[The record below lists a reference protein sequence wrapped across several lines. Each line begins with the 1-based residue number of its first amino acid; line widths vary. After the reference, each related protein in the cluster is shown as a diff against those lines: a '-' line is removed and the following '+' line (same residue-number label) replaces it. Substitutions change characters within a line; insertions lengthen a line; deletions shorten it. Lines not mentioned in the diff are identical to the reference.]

1 MKLMKRHLF
10 ALMIVVVSCTSLW
23 AGGGK
28 EAFRN
33 YFLGSYY
40 FSEGAYQQAEN
51 HLRRAYQLDPG
62 QYNFALAYALVLGQL
77 KKTNEAES
85 LLGKSKALLTP
96 RHPDYLHQSC
106 LQYFVAGMI
115 NIYGGRYGRAI
126 APLQQAVSLQKELNY
141 PEERATILNALGY
154 AQVMN
159 QGRGAEAH
167 NDLPAHYHVHRRD
180 LERALLSFRNAF
192 QADVQNTV
200 ARDNYL
206 RLLDTLQRPPETI
219 VEDRIV
225 VEDER
230 NLRSYQYANLPA
242 NMQPLLNFLD
252 YDEVVFLLDIS
263 GSMVMEKVS
272 CVGEDR
278 FDVMRETALLLL
290 KNFADSTQVGIG
302 TIGGDCGT
310 VPKLWHPVGE
320 LSRVDLR
327 YALEFLYP
335 DGTTP
340 LLTIL
345 QATPSL
351 FSDNPNTTKGL
362 VFISD
367 GENVCRLPGVDIC
380 EWASSLAAQKITINT
395 MTFLGANLDNTNAFA
410 EYTCLAQNTFGS
422 LLYLDGN
429 RCRLE
434 AYRFDLVKACQ
445 LTLPGLQRVA
455 CWGGVR
461 DGLWAIFPE

>member
-1 MKLMKRHLF
+1 
-10 ALMIVVVSCTSLW
+10 
-23 AGGGK
+23 
-28 EAFRN
+28 
-33 YFLGSYY
+33 
-40 FSEGAYQQAEN
+40 
-51 HLRRAYQLDPG
+51 
-62 QYNFALAYALVLGQL
+62 
-77 KKTNEAES
+77 
-85 LLGKSKALLTP
+85 
-96 RHPDYLHQSC
+96 
-106 LQYFVAGMI
+106 
-115 NIYGGRYGRAI
+115 
-126 APLQQAVSLQKELNY
+126 
-141 PEERATILNALGY
+141 
-154 AQVMN
+154 
-159 QGRGAEAH
+159 
-167 NDLPAHYHVHRRD
+167 
-180 LERALLSFRNAF
+180 
-192 QADVQNTV
+192 
-200 ARDNYL
+200 
-206 RLLDTLQRPPETI
+206 
-219 VEDRIV
+219 
-225 VEDER
+225 
-230 NLRSYQYANLPA
+230 
-242 NMQPLLNFLD
+242 
-252 YDEVVFLLDIS
+252 
-263 GSMVMEKVS
+263 
-272 CVGEDR
+272 
-278 FDVMRETALLLL
+278 
-290 KNFADSTQVGIG
+290 
-302 TIGGDCGT
+302 

-434 AYRFDLVKACQ
+434 QYRFDLVKACQ
-445 LTLPGLQRVA
+445 LTLPALQRVA